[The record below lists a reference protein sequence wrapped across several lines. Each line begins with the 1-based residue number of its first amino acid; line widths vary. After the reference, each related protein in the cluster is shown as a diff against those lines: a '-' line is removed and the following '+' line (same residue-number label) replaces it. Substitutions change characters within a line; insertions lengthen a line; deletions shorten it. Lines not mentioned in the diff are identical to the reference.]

1 MFGKPGR
8 LALKKFVP
16 ELRAE
21 LGLDLVMVNCENAT
35 NGRGV
40 SKTVIKEL
48 LSSEIDGMTSGN
60 HIFDSSDGFEYLQ
73 NPESIILRPYNFAP
87 GSPGRGSMVV
97 HTKSGVRVGVINI
110 MGRVFM
116 EPGVNL
122 PFDAFDEAYRM
133 LQPDCDVVLLDFH
146 AETTSEKKAMG
157 WYVDGKVQLMVGTHT
172 HVPTADEC
180 ILPNGTAYITDLGM
194 CGPHDSVI
202 GMEKSIVI
210 KRMRTGIPTR
220 MEPAE
225 NDARV
230 QGVYCEIDVQK
241 KRAIKIERIERRL

>member
-1 MFGKPGR
+1 M
-8 LALKKFVP
+8 ALKKFVP

-21 LGLDLVMVNCENAT
+21 YGLDLVLANCENAT

-40 SKTVIKEL
+40 SKTVIDEL
-48 LSSEIDGMTSGN
+48 LKCEIDCMTSGN
-60 HIFDSSDGFEYLQ
+60 HIFDASDGFAYLQ
-73 NPESIILRPYNFAP
+73 SPESKILRPYNFAQ
-87 GSPGRGSMVV
+87 GSPGRGAMVV
-97 HTKSGVRVGVINI
+97 QTPMGVRVGVINI
-110 MGRVFM
+110 MGRLFM
-116 EPGVNL
+116 DPGVNL

-133 LQPDCDVVLLDFH
+133 IAPDSDIVILDMH
-146 AETTSEKKAMG
+146 AETTSEKKAFG
-157 WYVDGKVQLMVGTHT
+157 WHVDGKVQLMVGTHT

-202 GMEKSIVI
+202 GMDKNIVL

-225 NDARV
+225 HDARV
-230 QGVYCEIDVQK
+230 QGVYCEIDVNK
-241 KRAIKIERIERRL
+241 KRAVKIERIERRL